1 MFPTLRSRLTYANV
15 AVPSRFRA
23 RLSTSHYRLVLVT
36 GAVLGSLLAAAPAQA
51 APTCFG
57 QEATIIGTNGPDNL
71 PGTSG
76 ADVIVAKAGGDEATG
91 LGRDDRV
98 CMGAGSDRFGNVFGS
113 PEDTGDD
120 RIDLGGGDD
129 AANAGPGG
137 DLVLGGDGNDG
148 MGGAGGRDR
157 LFTGPGTDCR
167 GLRSRTVDA
176 GAGNDLVNS
185 GPGNDCN
192 IDGGDGDDELYG
204 GGGDDTG
211 IKDHSGADQLFG
223 GDGDDSLDAQDEA
236 GDDTLRGGPLT
247 DTCAYDIILGG
258 GEDDVASC
266 ELEEIR

>member
-1 MFPTLRSRLTYANV
+1 MRPLVQQASGHG
-15 AVPSRFRA
+15 RA
-23 RLSTSHYRLVLVT
+23 
-36 GAVLGSLLAAAPAQA
+36 LLALTLIPCLGALSMLASPALA

-57 QEATIIGTNGPDNL
+57 QEATIIGTTGPDNL

-91 LGRDDRV
+91 LGQDDRV

-129 AANAGPGG
+129 AAVAGPGG
-137 DLVLGGDGNDG
+137 DLVLGGDGSDG

-157 LFTGPGTDCR
+157 LFTGPGADCR
-167 GLRSRTVDA
+167 GGRSRTVDA
-176 GAGNDLVNS
+176 GDGNDLVNS

-192 IDGGDGDDELYG
+192 IDGGAGDDELYG

-211 IKDHSGADQLFG
+211 LKDHSGADELYG
-223 GDGDDSLDAQDEA
+223 GDGADELDAQDDEI
-236 GDDTLRGGPLT
+236 GDKLRGGPLN
-247 DTCAYDIILGG
+247 DVCLYDQLVGFG
-258 GEDDVASC
+258 SDDVAEC
-266 ELEEIR
+266 EA